1 MTFIIVSIHGLSSD
15 CFNNCTQIQKKK
27 VSERNQQH
35 SSNVERKI
43 QQPQTTVYI
52 HIKEAGNAC
61 EQNTTR

>member
-1 MTFIIVSIHGLSSD
+1 MVFPQIVSTIVHRLE
-15 CFNNCTQIQKKK
+15 KK

-52 HIKEAGNAC
+52 HIKEAGSAC

>member
-1 MTFIIVSIHGLSSD
+1 MVFPQIVLTIVHRLE
-15 CFNNCTQIQKKK
+15 KK

-52 HIKEAGNAC
+52 HIKEAGSAC